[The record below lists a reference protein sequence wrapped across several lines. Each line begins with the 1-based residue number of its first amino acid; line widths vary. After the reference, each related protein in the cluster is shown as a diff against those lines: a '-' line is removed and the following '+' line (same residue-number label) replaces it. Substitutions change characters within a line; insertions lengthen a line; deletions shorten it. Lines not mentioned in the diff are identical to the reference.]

1 MNDESLSHT
10 DGSGRARMVDISGK
24 DASARYARASGAI
37 RMASSTLDAIRGN
50 ALKKGDVLSVAR
62 IAGIMA
68 AKKTA
73 ETIPLCH
80 PIALTDVGVDFT
92 LDDSLPGVRV
102 VSHARTLERT
112 GVEMEALTAAT
123 AALLTIYD
131 MAKGLDRGMT
141 IVDVA
146 LLEKSGGASGDWKR
160 DGAEG

>member
-1 MNDESLSHT
+1 MNDESLSHA
-10 DGSGRARMVDISGK
+10 DGSGRARMVDVSGK
-24 DASARYARASGAI
+24 DASPRYARASGAI

-62 IAGIMA
+62 IAAIMA

-80 PIALTDVGVDFT
+80 PIALTDVGVEFT

-131 MAKGLDRGMT
+131 MAKALDRGMT

-160 DGAEG
+160 DDAEG